1 MKKQLFTLIELL
13 VVIAIIAILAGML
26 LPALNNAR
34 EKGRSSSC
42 LSNIKQCMTGQLS
55 YADEYDGYFHVYDA
69 VGMWTQVLTQNNYIS
84 ENVTICPTMPP
95 VNRWQGYGMRRA
107 DDFSI
112 NEKIRTIYKEGGS
125 VKAHYLKAKRVNSAS
140 SLPVMMDSVI
150 KNARGIVFPYAT
162 IYTNTSGAN
171 QTHAHARHSDNIN
184 AGWADGHVTSSK
196 PQTLMHE
203 INVSLYNEEQ
213 GSLTT
218 TRYYK
223 DKGLNECTAQ

>member
-1 MKKQLFTLIELL
+1 MKKRFTLIELL

-34 EKGRSSSC
+34 EKGRSTSC
-42 LSNIKQCMTGQLS
+42 VSNIKQCMTGQLS

-84 ENVTICPTMPP
+84 ENVTICPNLRPAS
-95 VNRWQGYGMRRA
+95 RWQGYGMRRA

-112 NEKIRTIYKEGGS
+112 NDVIRTVHKEGGAT
-125 VKAHYLKAKRVNSAS
+125 KAHYLKSKRVKSAS
-140 SLPVMMDSVI
+140 GLPVMMDSVI
-150 KNARGIVFPYAT
+150 KNAKGVVFPYST
-162 IYTNTSGAN
+162 IYTHTGGAN
-171 QTHAHARHSDNIN
+171 QTNAHARHSGNIN
-184 AGWADGHVTSSK
+184 AGWADGHATSSR
-196 PQTLMHE
+196 PQTLMHD

-213 GSLTT
+213 GSMTT

-223 DKGLNECTAQ
+223 DSGLNECTAQ